1 MTTARLDLMCK
12 CTVHADFFDET
23 CTRCKIEY
31 AEMKGRHDIPQNMER
46 IQRHYDKNIAM
57 YKEFTE
63 ERAKKLYE
71 QIILQYLGKSV
82 SEQEA
87 AERARSIVRKQC
99 TIRGI
104 EAWPWIR

>member
-1 MTTARLDLMCK
+1 MTARLNLMCK
-12 CTVHADFFDET
+12 CTVHKDFFDET
-23 CTRCKIEY
+23 CAACKIEY
-31 AEMKGRHDIPQNMER
+31 AQMKGSHDISQTTKRSQRHD
-46 IQRHYDKNIAM
+46 DKNIM
-57 YKEFTE
+57 LYKEFTE

-99 TIRGI
+99 RIRGI